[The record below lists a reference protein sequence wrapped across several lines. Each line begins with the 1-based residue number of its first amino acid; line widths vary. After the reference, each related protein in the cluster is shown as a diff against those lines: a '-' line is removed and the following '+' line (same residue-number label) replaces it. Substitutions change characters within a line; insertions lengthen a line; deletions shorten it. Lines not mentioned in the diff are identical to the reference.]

1 MTGASADSPPRLD
14 HGVIGNGRVL
24 ALISPTSAIEWFC
37 LPRFDSPSLFGRLLD
52 HEKGGTFRILGWDEE
67 IHGNLQYVPNTNVIT
82 TRFEKNDCIWDVT
95 DFAPLIPDGLNVQVP
110 IEIVRI
116 VSPVK
121 GHPRLCADFDPRPE
135 YARVQ
140 PQFVQTTS
148 GIEIKG
154 ANIPLLLTSNLP
166 AAYIMNHREFVLNR
180 PIFFV
185 LSSGNRNEI
194 PSDASVQHEL
204 NLTVMAWRA
213 WAKTCALPTFAAAEV
228 LRSALCL
235 KLHVYHDTGAII
247 AASTTSI
254 PEAMGTQRTWD
265 YRYCWLRD
273 AAFTVE
279 ALRRL
284 SHVSEGERFIYFL
297 RDVAEAGPLQ
307 PVYGIDGDRYLP
319 EEFLPHLAG
328 FGGNGYV
335 RIGNAASEQRQN
347 DMMGELL
354 LCLETLLTDPRIVH
368 DDPKAFFPLI
378 ERLVEEAILV
388 APTPDTG
395 PWEFRTILRQHTF
408 SHAMCWVAMY
418 RGAGFARRF
427 GRPDLAERWER
438 LASKEQQTVLE
449 QGFNQK
455 LGIFTQGL
463 NGEHGD
469 ASNLLLPTLGIID
482 GRDPR
487 FVSTVENYGHL
498 LVEDGLMLRYRH
510 PDDFGNTTSAFTIC
524 SFWWAEALALV
535 GRLDD
540 AVELF
545 HRLVQF
551 ANQVGL
557 FSEDI
562 DPNNG
567 ALLGNFPQSYTHV
580 GLIHAA
586 ITIGEL
592 LDARDGKVRAWC

>member
-1 MTGASADSPPRLD
+1 MTKASVDASIQLD

-24 ALISPTSAIEWFC
+24 ALISPTSAIEWLC
-37 LPRFDSPSLFGRLLD
+37 MPRFDSPSVFGRILD
-52 HEKGGTFRILGWDEE
+52 REKGGTFRILAGEE
-67 IHGNLQYVPNTNVIT
+67 EVRGQLRYLQNTNVLT
-82 TRFEKNDCIWDVT
+82 TQFEKDGCIWEVI
-95 DFAPLIPDGLNVQVP
+95 DFAPLIPDGLNVRVP
-110 IEIVRI
+110 IEIARI
-116 VSPVK
+116 VRPVQ
-121 GHPRLCADFDPRPE
+121 GHPLLRADFDPRPD
-135 YARVQ
+135 YARVK

-148 GIEIKG
+148 GVEISG
-154 ANIPLLLTSNLP
+154 GNVPLLLTSNLP
-166 AAYIMNHREFVLNR
+166 AAYVMNQREFVLNR

-185 LSSGNRNEI
+185 LSSGNQNEI
-194 PSDASVQHEL
+194 PSQASVEHQL
-204 NLTVMAWRA
+204 NLTVSAWRT
-213 WAKTCALPTFAAAEV
+213 WAKSCALPTFAAEEV

-235 KLHVYHDTGAII
+235 KLHVYHDTGAVI

-307 PVYGIDGDRYLP
+307 PVYGIDGKRDLV
-319 EEFLPHLAG
+319 EEFLPHLSGYA
-328 FGGNGYV
+328 GNGYV
-335 RIGNAASEQRQN
+335 RIGNAAYEQRQN
-347 DMMGELL
+347 DLMGELM

-368 DDPKAFFPLI
+368 EDPKAFFPLM
-378 ERLVEEAILV
+378 ERLVEEAIV
-388 APTPDTG
+388 AAPTPDTG
-395 PWEFRTILRQHTF
+395 LWEFRTMLRQHTF

-427 GRPDLAERWER
+427 GRPDLAERWEQ
-438 LASKEQQTVLE
+438 LASKEQQLILD
-449 QGFNQK
+449 QGYNSK
-455 LGIFTQGL
+455 LGMFTQGL
-463 NGEHGD
+463 LGEHGD

-482 GRDPR
+482 ARDPR
-487 FVSTVENYGHL
+487 FVSTVAKYESIL
-498 LVEDGLMLRYRH
+498 LEDGLMLRYRH
-510 PDDFGNTTSAFTIC
+510 LDDFGATTSAFTIC

-540 AVELF
+540 AVALF
-545 HRLVQF
+545 NRLMKF
-551 ANQVGL
+551 ANHVGL

-562 DPNNG
+562 DPKNG
-567 ALLGNFPQSYTHV
+567 MLLGNFPQAYTHV
-580 GLIHAA
+580 GLINAA

-592 LDARDGKVRAWC
+592 IDARDGKVRAWC